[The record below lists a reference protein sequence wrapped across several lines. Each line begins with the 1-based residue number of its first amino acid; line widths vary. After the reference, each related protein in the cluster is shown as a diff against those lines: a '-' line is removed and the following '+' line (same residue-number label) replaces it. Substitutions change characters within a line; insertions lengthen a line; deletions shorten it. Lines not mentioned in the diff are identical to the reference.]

1 MDNMIPSI
9 SMIPPSARE
18 AAKETTEEVM
28 KALDSKMRAFQSLYS
43 QVSCSDMSAM
53 NRISDVCA
61 PLSGG
66 NGGGATTPAG
76 SIGGRTPSDP
86 AAT

>member
-43 QVSCSDMSAM
+43 QVSCSDMSAPP
-53 NRISDVCA
+53 SA
-61 PLSGG
+61 AAT
-66 NGGGATTPAG
+66 GGGATTPAG